1 MWKKIKLIGKS
12 LYDIVTTKSRKF
24 LDKLLAPVE
33 KKKLKR
39 AFENRVSDAV
49 AAIYESKATEIEL
62 LMEVKDVD
70 VDAIL
75 EENKT
80 RREVFNDI
88 LGIAAIYENIFGEAL
103 ELEVGEED
111 LIVSSAD
118 ILSQASVIDEDDED

>member
-1 MWKKIKLIGKS
+1 M
-12 LYDIVTTKSRKF
+12 YDIVTTKSRKF

-118 ILSQASVIDEDDED
+118 ILSQASAIDEDDED